1 VILLQLLLPLRILR
15 PINFINNNNN
25 NNNCLAGCA
34 FVTFFKRKDATA
46 AQAAIHGAKTLP
58 GVSLD
63 IQLSCTLRFHLIKR
77 A

>member
-15 PINFINNNNN
+15 PINFINNNN

-63 IQLSCTLRFHLIKR
+63 IQLSCTLRFRLIKR